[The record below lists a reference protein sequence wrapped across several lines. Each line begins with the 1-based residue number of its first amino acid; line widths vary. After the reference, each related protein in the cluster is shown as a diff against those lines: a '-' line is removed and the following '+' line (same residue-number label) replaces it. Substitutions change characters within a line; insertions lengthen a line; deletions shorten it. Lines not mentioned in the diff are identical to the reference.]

1 MISICIPTWEQHGY
15 GRKFLRKLF
24 NSIEEQTYKDY
35 EVVVSD
41 HSIDEGISD
50 LVDEYKNI
58 FNIVYYRNNK
68 KRGNG
73 PANTNKTIELAKGEI
88 VKIMFQDDFFFD
100 KESLKKIKNK
110 FSNSG
115 CKWLVNGCNHT
126 NDGKTFN
133 RPMAPSWNDK
143 ILEGVNTISS
153 PSVLSFLNENPILF
167 DENLVMLMD
176 CEYYYSLYKK
186 YGLPEILE
194 DVLITNRIHRHQISS
209 MYNKSLNDEILYAK
223 NKHK

>member
-50 LVDEYKNI
+50 LVDEYKKK
-58 FNIVYYRNNK
+58 FNIVYYRNDK

-88 VKIMFQDDFFFD
+88 IKIMFQDDFFFD
-100 KESLKKIKNK
+100 KESLEKIK
-110 FSNSG
+110 
-115 CKWLVNGCNHT
+115 
-126 NDGKTFN
+126 
-133 RPMAPSWNDK
+133 
-143 ILEGVNTISS
+143 SS
-153 PSVLSFLNENPILF
+153 
-167 DENLVMLMD
+167 
-176 CEYYYSLYKK
+176 
-186 YGLPEILE
+186 
-194 DVLITNRIHRHQISS
+194 
-209 MYNKSLNDEILYAK
+209 
-223 NKHK
+223 